1 MTLSRRRTI
10 ESSVNHLPLA
20 SEGSV
25 DIGPPVWHPPLRKS
39 EVSVLQPVIAKTVSA
54 DLLTAFA
61 LTTDCIGLIDRGGKV
76 LVFSRPVEQ
85 RATPAHAGWR

>member
-1 MTLSRRRTI
+1 MTLSRRRTL

-20 SEGSV
+20 SETSA

>member
-1 MTLSRRRTI
+1 MTLSRRRTL

-20 SEGSV
+20 SEASA
-25 DIGPPVWHPPLRKS
+25 DIGPPVWHAPLRKS

-61 LTTDCIGLIDRGGKV
+61 FTSDCIGLIDRGGKV
-76 LVFSRPVEQ
+76 HVFSRPAEA
-85 RATPAHAGWR
+85 RTTPAHAGWR